1 MIVSNQGKTLGAGD
15 LGLNIR
21 GLNGGLTDPYSISY
35 SIFSVGTDGLRT
47 LVSAPNM
54 SPTRNATG
62 VYYIGGNIPTTW
74 EGRYDLIWTLRQTN
88 TDAPRNI
95 TEEFEVVR
103 IDPAT
108 SSFEAPSVLVSKRPG
123 LNPTLVDGIM
133 KVREILSDENPDRN
147 YHFRPP
153 TPGIAV
159 ANFNLRVGFI
169 WTDSTIIRMLQT
181 ATSIVNTAN
190 PMNLYSYTY
199 ETAPVDW
206 RNIINIGAAGLCLTK
221 EAARWAAEGMEYS
234 LNGVSLSLNKAGEY
248 QSLSTDLSTQF
259 NAIIPNLTANRPVS
273 SGLRQQRWLL

>member
-1 MIVSNQGKTLGAGD
+1 MVILNQGKTLSAGD

-21 GLNGGLTDPYSISY
+21 GLNGGLTDPYSLSY

-62 VYYIGGNIPTTW
+62 VYYVGGSIPTTW
-74 EGRYDLIWTLRQTN
+74 DGRYDLIWTLRQTS
-88 TDAPRNI
+88 TDAPCNI

-108 SSFEAPSVLVSKRPG
+108 SSFEAPSVLVAQKPG

-147 YHFRPP
+147 YRFRPP

-159 ANFNLRVGFI
+159 ANFNLRVGYI
-169 WTDSTIIRMLQT
+169 WTDSSIIRMLRT
-181 ATSIVNTAN
+181 ATSIANTAN

-199 ETAPVDW
+199 ESAPVDW

-221 EAARWAAEGMEYS
+221 EAARWVEEGFSYS
-234 LNGVSLSLNKAGEY
+234 LNGVSLDINKAGEY
-248 QSLSTDLSTQF
+248 QSLATDLSTQF
-259 NAIIPNLTANRPVS
+259 NAILPNLTANRPCS